1 MMQMF
6 TYRIL
11 TYIHDAEFPVAWCDM
26 PAVPA
31 RYAEGL

>member
-1 MMQMF
+1 MNHEIIQ
-6 TYRIL
+6 RIQA
-11 TYIHDAEFPVAWCDM
+11 AEFPVAWCDM